1 MMGRLL
7 ALCGWLAWQVGRP
20 FRVGP
25 LRRLGRAP
33 VVAVAAILAVL
44 AAAPL
49 VMPFLDPQ
57 PEDAVVQQIFD
68 GAVAHPEGWI
78 RLHGRVVPLPE
89 SPTGEPGPWALL
101 VDAEDTLRAVVL
113 RPAEP
118 LEAAESTTI
127 TGRLAPA
134 TVATEAVQEQLP
146 IEATV
151 FGTPPQ
157 IVPDGIV
164 TLDAAPTP
172 ERVVPW
178 WLSLVPALLAIML
191 AIGARVGYPLFR
203 PSVEVDVLSAPLTV
217 GERIPAAY
225 GGQVGPNVRDLAD
238 PGGALFVMRRAPTG
252 DVLTAQPLPDDGGV
266 APQPVTVG
274 GSWTS
279 GRIGYVFTVTET
291 VPALRLRTE
300 LVDATFLFAR
310 TTERDRVAAM
320 VTVER

>member
-1 MMGRLL
+1 MMGRFL

-25 LRRLGRAP
+25 LRRLGSAP

-49 VMPFLDPQ
+49 VLPFLDPQ
-57 PEDAVVQQIFD
+57 PEDALVQQIFD
-68 GAVAHPEGWI
+68 GRVADPEGWV
-78 RLHGRVVPLPE
+78 RLHG
-89 SPTGEPGPWALL
+89 
-101 VDAEDTLRAVVL
+101 
-113 RPAEP
+113 
-118 LEAAESTTI
+118 
-127 TGRLAPA
+127 
-134 TVATEAVQEQLP
+134 
-146 IEATV
+146 
-151 FGTPPQ
+151 
-157 IVPDGIV
+157 
-164 TLDAAPTP
+164 
-172 ERVVPW
+172 RVVPW
-178 WLSLVPALLAIML
+178 WLSLVPAILAVML

-225 GGQVGPNVRDLAD
+225 GGRVGPNVRDLAD

-310 TTERDRVAAM
+310 TTERDRVASM